1 MNMKTLPVVIA
12 AMLPFIT
19 ASAQEGVIITSAPTL
34 EPTLNS
40 MDVTL
45 SRLLEKADE
54 QVISLDKL
62 VKSIGDPSLVTAA
75 ATATIKQDIMN
86 NLDALNNRESIDT
99 RMRSTTGAEAFGD
112 KSYGLLDPVNATYT
126 TKTGTVED
134 RDPEKYQLEAAL
146 SKLLESYEAESTAND
161 ERKKTLLAE
170 YAETLEDMNAAENIS
185 TVMKNKALL
194 DVIDGKIRECTDAS
208 IKAKQDY
215 DVAKEKLT
223 LASRI
228 AGKAKA
234 ENRAFENEAD
244 RATAATL
251 MERARASAAAAPAT
265 GGGVGWGPRPA
276 ATTPP
281 ATGSTTSP

>member
-1 MNMKTLPVVIA
+1 MKTLPVVIA
-12 AMLPFIT
+12 AMLPLIT
-19 ASAQEGVIITSAPTL
+19 ASAQSGGVVITEALTIDPK
-34 EPTLNS
+34 LNS
-40 MDVTL
+40 IDVTL
-45 SRLLEKADE
+45 KQLLDKADQ

-62 VKSIGDPSLVTAA
+62 VKSIGDPSAITAGATAA
-75 ATATIKQDIMN
+75 IKQDILN

-134 RDPEKYQLEAAL
+134 RDPEKYKLEAAL
-146 SKLLESYEAESTAND
+146 SKLLESYETESTAND

-170 YAETLEDMNAAENIS
+170 YAETLEDMNAAENLA

-234 ENRAFENEAD
+234 ENRAFDSEANKG
-244 RATAATL
+244 TSTTL
-251 MERARASAAAAPAT
+251 LETARANAAAAPGMA
-265 GGGVGWGPRPA
+265 GGVGWGPRPA
-276 ATTPP
+276 TTTPP
-281 ATGSTTSP
+281 ATGGTTPP

>member
-1 MNMKTLPVVIA
+1 MNMKTLLVVIA
-12 AMLPFIT
+12 AILPLVTTF
-19 ASAQEGVIITSAPTL
+19 AQSGGVIITEALTIDPK
-34 EPTLNS
+34 LNS
-40 MDVTL
+40 IDVTL
-45 SRLLEKADE
+45 KQLLDKADQ

-62 VKSIGDPSLVTAA
+62 VKSIGDPSSVTAG
-75 ATATIKQDIMN
+75 ATAAIKQDILN
-86 NLDALNNRESIDT
+86 NLAVQNDRESIDT
-99 RMRSTTGAEAFGD
+99 RMRSTTGNEAFGD

-134 RDPEKYQLEAAL
+134 RDPEKYKIEAAL
-146 SKLLESYEAESTAND
+146 SKELEAYELESKAND

-170 YAETLEDMNAAENIS
+170 YAETLTDMNEAKDLA

-194 DVIDGKIRECTDAS
+194 DVIDGQIKECTNAS

-234 ENRAFENEAD
+234 ENRVFENDASK
-244 RATAATL
+244 ATSATL
-251 MERARASAAAAPAT
+251 LETARANAAAAPAT
-265 GGGVGWGPRPA
+265 AGSGGWGPRPA
-276 ATTPP
+276 TPVTSPGTGTTP
-281 ATGSTTSP
+281 